1 MRTNLEKTIKRLPR
15 GLLKKIGL
23 RFAKNTKNF
32 DGENIGTPVFHKS
45 TTRRSIK
52 TPIPS
57 NSRIDAQ
64 SKSSIAASIAASIME
79 EDVSSSPK
87 EDDEIKDIK
96 TIILSNLGH
105 PKILRLMTSK
115 EKLDK
120 DGIKLIM
127 KLIIHK
133 KNRNNETIPDLK
145 KIIKTIIYYK
155 KDLNELN
162 E

>member
-1 MRTNLEKTIKRLPR
+1 
-15 GLLKKIGL
+15 
-23 RFAKNTKNF
+23 
-32 DGENIGTPVFHKS
+32 
-45 TTRRSIK
+45 
-52 TPIPS
+52 
-57 NSRIDAQ
+57 
-64 SKSSIAASIAASIME
+64 ME